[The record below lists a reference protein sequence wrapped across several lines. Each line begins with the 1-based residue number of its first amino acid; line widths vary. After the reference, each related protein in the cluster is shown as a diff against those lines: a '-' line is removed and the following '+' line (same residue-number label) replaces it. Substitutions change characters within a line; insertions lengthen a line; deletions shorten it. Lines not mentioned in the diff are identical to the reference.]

1 MNKFKY
7 FIKYL
12 GLDAQWHK
20 VRIGKNAKVEYILDV
35 DQETGKTITVIK
47 KGAQTFKAVI
57 YTFVKEPE

>member
-1 MNKFKY
+1 MNYKY

-12 GLDAQWHK
+12 GLDAKWHQ
-20 VRIGKNAKVEYILDV
+20 VRIGKKAKVEYILDA

-47 KGAQTFKAVI
+47 KGAQTYKAVV

>member
-1 MNKFKY
+1 MKFKY

-35 DQETGKTITVIK
+35 DWETGKTITVIK
-47 KGAQTFKAVI
+47 KGNKIFKAVV

>member
-20 VRIGKNAKVEYILDV
+20 VRIGKNAKVEYSFGYDE
-35 DQETGKTITVIK
+35 ETGKKITVIK
-47 KGAQTFKAVI
+47 KGAQTFKAVV